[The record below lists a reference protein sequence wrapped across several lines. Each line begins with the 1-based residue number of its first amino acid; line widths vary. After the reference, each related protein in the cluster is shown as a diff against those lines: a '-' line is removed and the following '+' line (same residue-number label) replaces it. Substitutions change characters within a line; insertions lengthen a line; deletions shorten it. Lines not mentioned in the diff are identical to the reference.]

1 MSQSEVDSSRKAD
14 AGHLRVDV
22 AILGGGPA
30 GSTAGC
36 LLKKYHPAL
45 RVAIFEKEQFPRD
58 HVGESLIPAVTT
70 ILNEMGVWDK
80 VEEADFPIKLGATY
94 RWGATNDLWYLNFI
108 PESGFKETHR
118 PGKFESQRTQTAFQV
133 DRSIYDHILLEH
145 AEEVG
150 CEVWM
155 NTTVRG
161 IHSAGGRVV
170 KLRVQEK
177 SGREMTV
184 KARYYVDATGEAGV
198 LRRALGVAVET
209 PTTLKNI
216 AFWDYW
222 VHAEW
227 PERFS
232 GTATRIQV
240 LSLGWGWLWFIPIT
254 QTRTSVG
261 LVLPA
266 DHFKK
271 SGSRPEDMYL
281 EAINAE
287 PLVANLISH
296 ATREGRFATTK
307 DCNYL
312 ASHLVGSNWFLTG
325 DSCGFAD
332 PILSAGLTL
341 AQTSA
346 RKVAYT
352 ILELYRGGLDSDW
365 LKGEYEESHRG
376 QILQHMRFAEFWYA
390 GNGCFTDLKEYCSTL
405 ASDSGLNLEPDEA
418 FAWLGSGGFALD
430 RPGFAGALGFPL
442 SGLRLVTQNLTGGT
456 VKSAVHGCNCVQA
469 NLRGVEHL
477 PYAIYEGGRII
488 QAASYRRN
496 GSVLPRVALFE
507 LLLRTA
513 RDPIYIDAW
522 LAACYKAGRRMGP
535 EMSQFTYYLDAVE
548 ALVREGWLTASYRSS
563 MPSSAI
569 FSSDSLDRESFEPS
583 GPQQSLTNS

>member
-1 MSQSEVDSSRKAD
+1 MSKPEVDSSLKAGAD
-14 AGHLRVDV
+14 HLRVDV
-22 AILGGGPA
+22 AVIGGGPA
-30 GSTAGC
+30 GSTVGC

-80 VEEADFPIKLGATY
+80 VEAADFPIKLGATY
-94 RWGATNDLWYLNFI
+94 RWGATDDLWYLNFI
-108 PESGFKETHR
+108 PENGFTETDR

-133 DRSIYDHILLEH
+133 DRSIYDQILLEH
-145 AEEVG
+145 AHQLG
-150 CEVWM
+150 CEIFMSTAV
-155 NTTVRG
+155 VG
-161 IHSAGGRVV
+161 IHSAGGHVV
-170 KLRVQEK
+170 KLRAQGK
-177 SGREMTV
+177 SGRETTV
-184 KARYYVDATGEAGV
+184 KARYYIDASGEAGV
-198 LRRALGVAVET
+198 LRRALGVEIEA
-209 PTTLKNI
+209 PTTLRNI

-222 VHAEW
+222 THAEW

-266 DHFKK
+266 DYFKK
-271 SGSRPEDMYL
+271 SGSRPEQMYL
-281 EAINAE
+281 EAILTE
-287 PLVANLISH
+287 PRIASLLSH
-296 ATREGRFATTK
+296 ASREGRFATTK
-307 DCNYL
+307 DWNFL

-325 DSCGFAD
+325 DSSGFAD
-332 PILSAGLTL
+332 PILSAGMTL

-405 ASDSGLNLEPDEA
+405 ASDSGLNLTPDEA

-456 VKSAVHGCNCVQA
+456 VKSAVQGCNCVQA
-469 NLRGVEHL
+469 NLGGVEHL
-477 PYAIYEGGRII
+477 PYAIYEGGRVI
-488 QAASYRRN
+488 QAASYRRK

-507 LLLRTA
+507 LLLGTA
-513 RDPIYIDAW
+513 RDPVHVDAW
-522 LAACYKAGRRMGP
+522 LAACYKAGKRMGS
-535 EMSQFTYYLDAVE
+535 EMNNFTYYLDAVE
-548 ALVREGWLTASYRSS
+548 ALVREGWLTCSYRPS
-563 MPSSAI
+563 MQPSSI
-569 FSSDSLDRESFEPS
+569 Y
-583 GPQQSLTNS
+583 GTTNS

>member
-1 MSQSEVDSSRKAD
+1 MSKYEVDSSLKAGSD
-14 AGHLRVDV
+14 HVRVDV
-22 AILGGGPA
+22 AVIGGGPA
-30 GSTAGC
+30 GSTVGC

-80 VEEADFPIKLGATY
+80 VEGADFPIKLGATY
-94 RWGATNDLWYLNFI
+94 RWGATDDLWYLNFI
-108 PESGFKETHR
+108 PESGFTETHR

-133 DRSIYDHILLEH
+133 DRSIYDQILLEH
-145 AEEVG
+145 AKDLG
-150 CEVWM
+150 CEVFM
-155 NTTVRG
+155 NTAIKG
-161 IHSAGGRVV
+161 IHSAGGHVV
-170 KLRVQEK
+170 KLRAQEK
-177 SGREMTV
+177 SGRETSV
-184 KARYYVDATGEAGV
+184 KARYYIDASGEAGV
-198 LRRALGVAVET
+198 LRHALGVTVEA
-209 PTTLKNI
+209 PTTLRNI

-271 SGSRPEDMYL
+271 TGSRPEQMYL
-281 EAINAE
+281 EAILAE
-287 PLVANLISH
+287 PRIANLLSQ

-307 DCNYL
+307 DWNFL
-312 ASHLVGSNWFLTG
+312 ASNIVGSNWFLSG

-365 LKGEYEESHRG
+365 LKGEYEDSHRG

-390 GNGCFTDLKEYCSTL
+390 GNGCFTDLKEFCSTL
-405 ASDSGLNLEPDEA
+405 ASGAGLSLTPDQA

-442 SGLRLVTQNLTGGT
+442 SGLKLVTENLTGGT
-456 VKSAVHGCNCVQA
+456 VKSAVQGCNSVQA
-469 NLRGVEHL
+469 NLAGVAHL
-477 PYAIYEGGRII
+477 PYAIYEDGRVI
-488 QAASYRRN
+488 QAASYRR
-496 GSVLPRVALFE
+496 GDSILPRLALFE
-507 LLLRTA
+507 LLLGTA
-513 RDPIYIDAW
+513 RDPVYVDAW
-522 LAACYKAGRRMGP
+522 LAACYKAGKRMGP
-535 EMSQFTYYLDAVE
+535 EMNNFTYYLDAVE
-548 ALVREGWLTASYRSS
+548 ALVREGWLTATYCSS
-563 MPSSAI
+563 MPPSAL
-569 FSSDSLDRESFEPS
+569 FGLSVEERLATTS
-583 GPQQSLTNS
+583 